1 MTPLDSGL
9 DIIHRHSGNMRKN
22 LLKHIKKVSKRRRNS
37 IVKNATTPG
46 ILPTLEPELTGG
58 FRPLENVIAN
68 TGNESVLVDSWIN
81 EGGRHGQEGSS
92 D

>member
-1 MTPLDSGL
+1 M
-9 DIIHRHSGNMRKN
+9 
-22 LLKHIKKVSKRRRNS
+22 
-37 IVKNATTPG
+37 KNATTPG